1 MPVSFSHRAHARVRP
16 IAAKGPC
23 LSPFGS
29 SATPRLATPQRSA
42 NQTFESSIAVKRRFS
57 QSIEDN
63 KVERE
68 REPSSSSARS
78 GQRLPD
84 SIESCCNGHAIEED
98 QVATKKRKRQTAAT
112 GKGTG
117 TGATTKPKSKKKTSR
132 GK

>member
-1 MPVSFSHRAHARVRP
+1 MT
-16 IAAKGPC
+16 
-23 LSPFGS
+23 SPFGS

-117 TGATTKPKSKKKTSR
+117 ATTKPKSKKKTSR